1 MNIRLRHIALSLL
14 LAVCCTAF
22 AGIHSYVD
30 NSVLSSGT
38 FYKVQIDETGIY
50 RITYEQLR
58 QMGISNPENV
68 SVWGYGGAM
77 LDQDFT
83 QPKIDD
89 LPQVPV
95 YMYKGSD
102 GVFGSGDYILFFGQ
116 GVISWKYTGIRFRHT
131 LNPYSKYGFYFIT
144 DSKPNP
150 RRIEQ
155 IQGDF
160 DIQDRIIVDTYTN
173 YQVHEYD
180 SINLVDRLYHTAG
193 GGREF
198 YGESFAEGQTRSFS
212 FDFPNIVPAEQGFLY
227 ADVASDIKS
236 NSANFAVKVNDE
248 SIDINL
254 IKTSNESYVKAF
266 ASSDYTRLNN
276 LTNANRQ
283 TVKITFTATDISS
296 VGFLNYLEFA
306 AICQLK
312 MNNDFMSVRS
322 AKGYGENRKVVFAV
336 GNAKNSTQ
344 VWNVTR
350 LDSIYG
356 VPAKMIDG
364 RLYFEADN
372 SNTVQEFVLLNPS
385 AQLGKQVSIVGKISN
400 QNLHKL
406 KDIDMVFIT
415 NEQFL
420 SQAQNLALVHEQ
432 HDGLTTAV
440 VTDKQVYNE
449 FSSGTPDATAYRWI
463 MKMLYDRAT
472 DDSTI
477 NKPRFLLLVGDGTF
491 DNRKLLSSSGNN
503 LLLTYQARN
512 SVSEV
517 EAYASDDYFA
527 YLDDADGSSDVAN
540 TLKISVGRL
549 PVNTVDEAEKLV
561 NKLIKF
567 IHDDSYG
574 KWKNQLLFLGDD
586 GDDDMHIRAIDE
598 AAQYVQKN
606 HANFQVN
613 KIYLDAYPQVTNA
626 TGESYPMAKTKF
638 DNLLQSGV
646 LFFDY
651 CGHASANSIT
661 NESILLAADAEQ
673 MTNENLGFWM
683 LATCSF
689 ARFDEEKSSAAE
701 RALINPAGG
710 SIGILASCR
719 TVFAGQNKELNNLVV
734 KALFKRSDDGRYTN
748 TIGEAISEGK
758 NQYAKTPSLR
768 DKNRLPYLLL
778 GDPAIRLHYPDDY
791 MVKTTYKPDTIHALD
806 MDTIQGYIAT
816 HQGDTATDFNGRVQI
831 TVFDKLQSVQT
842 LNNDKPTSSV
852 RYTFTEYSNM
862 LFNGEAKVENG
873 KFSLEYL
880 MPKDI
885 KYNYGNGHVI
895 FYAYDTITS
904 EHGNGYYNDF
914 VVGGSSEN
922 QLVDTLGPQMNI
934 YLNNRNFSSGD
945 AVNNQPR
952 FMADLY
958 DENGINTI
966 GNGIGHDLLLT
977 IDNSS
982 EQVYSL
988 NNSFVSSLGDYR
1000 SGSVSYR
1007 LPELTEGKHTL
1018 SFRAWDIAGNSTTK
1032 SLDFIVENDKK
1043 TSIYNVTAYPNP
1055 AQVNDIVKI
1064 RVEHDQP
1071 DQALTVECFIY
1082 DFSGHL
1088 RYRHVEDSSTEIV
1101 LNLADISLQPN
1112 TYLYRV
1118 IITSNATGSQ
1128 TAASGR
1134 LIVR

>member
-1 MNIRLRHIALSLL
+1 MNIKLRHIAICMLFALSN
-14 LAVCCTAF
+14 AAF
-22 AGIHSYVD
+22 AGIHSYAD
-30 NSVLSSGT
+30 KSVLASGT
-38 FYKVQIDETGIY
+38 FTKVQIDETGIY

-58 QMGISNPENV
+58 QMGITNPEKV
-68 SVWGYGGAM
+68 TVWGYGGAM
-77 LDQDFT
+77 LEQDFL

-95 YMYKGSD
+95 FMYKGSD
-102 GVFGSGDYILFFGQ
+102 GVFNSGDYILFYGQ
-116 GVISWKYTGIRFRHT
+116 GTISWKYTGIRFRHT
-131 LNPYSKYGFYFIT
+131 LNPYSKYGYYFIT
-144 DSKPNP
+144 DSQPNP
-150 RRIEQ
+150 QRLEQ
-155 IQGDF
+155 VQGNF
-160 DIQDRIIVDTYTN
+160 DIQDRTIVETYTN

-180 SINLVDRLYHTAG
+180 SINLVDRIYHTSG

-198 YGESFAEGQTRSFS
+198 YGESFAEGQTRSLS
-212 FDFPNIVPAEQGFLY
+212 FNFPDIVSTEQGFLY

-236 NSANFAVKVNDE
+236 NSINFTVGVNDE
-248 SIDINL
+248 SVAISIL
-254 IKTSNESYVKAF
+254 RTTNESYVKAF
-266 ASSDYTRLNN
+266 ASADYMRLNN
-276 LTNANRQ
+276 LTNSERQ
-283 TVKITFTATDISS
+283 TVRIKFEATDISS
-296 VGFLNYLEFA
+296 VGFLNYIEFA
-306 AICQLK
+306 ANCRLK
-312 MNNDFMSVRS
+312 MNNDFMRVRS
-322 AKGYGENRKVVFAV
+322 ANGYGELKTVVFAV
-336 GNAKNSTQ
+336 ENAQNLTQ

-350 LDSIYG
+350 LDSIYS
-356 VPAKMIDG
+356 VPTQMIDQK
-364 RLYFEADN
+364 LYFEADN
-372 SNTVQEFVLLNPS
+372 SETIQEFVLINPN
-385 AQLGKQVSIVGKISN
+385 AQLGKQVSVVGKVNN
-400 QNLHKL
+400 QNLHRL

-415 NEQFL
+415 NELFL
-420 SQAQNLALVHEQ
+420 TQAQMLASEHEQ

-440 VTDKQVYNE
+440 VTDQQVYNE

-463 MKMLYDRAT
+463 MKMLYDRAAA
-472 DDSTI
+472 DSTI

-503 LLLTYQARN
+503 ILLTYQARN

-527 YLDDADGSSDVAN
+527 YLDDADGMSDVAN

-549 PVNTVDEAEKLV
+549 PVNTAEEADKIV

-567 IHDDSYG
+567 IRDDNYG

-638 DNLLQSGV
+638 DNLLQTGI

-661 NESILLAADAEQ
+661 NESMLLAADAEQ
-673 MTNENLGFWM
+673 MTNENLGFWL

-701 RALINPAGG
+701 RALINPVGG
-710 SIGILASCR
+710 AMGILASCR
-719 TVFAGQNKELNNLVV
+719 TVFAGQNKELNNLIV
-734 KALFKRSDDGRYTN
+734 KALFSRSDDGKYIN

-758 NQYAKTPSLR
+758 NQYAKMPSLR

-791 MVKTTYKPDTIHALD
+791 SVKTVYKPDTIHALD
-806 MDTIQGYIAT
+806 MDTIIGYIAT
-816 HQGDTATDFNGRVQI
+816 HDGDTATNFNGRVQI

-842 LNNDKPTSSV
+842 LNNDKPASSV

-885 KYNYGNGHVI
+885 KYNFGNGHVV
-895 FYAYDTITS
+895 FYAYDTIIS
-904 EHGNGYYNDF
+904 EHGNGYYSQF

-922 QLVDTLGPQMNI
+922 HLVDTVGPQMQI

-945 AVNNQPR
+945 AVSNQPR
-952 FMADLY
+952 FMADLF

-1007 LPELTEGKHTL
+1007 LPELAEGKHSL

-1032 SLDFIVENDKK
+1032 SLDFVIQNNKNVD
-1043 TSIYNVTAYPNP
+1043 IYKVIAYPNP
-1055 AQVNDIVKI
+1055 ARVDDIVKI
-1064 RVEHDQP
+1064 KVEHDQP

-1088 RYRHVEDSSTEIV
+1088 RYRKTENSSTQIL
-1101 LNLADISLQPN
+1101 LNLAELSLQPN
-1112 TYLYRV
+1112 NYLYRV
-1118 IITSNATGSQ
+1118 VITSNATGS
-1128 TAASGR
+1128 TAAATGR